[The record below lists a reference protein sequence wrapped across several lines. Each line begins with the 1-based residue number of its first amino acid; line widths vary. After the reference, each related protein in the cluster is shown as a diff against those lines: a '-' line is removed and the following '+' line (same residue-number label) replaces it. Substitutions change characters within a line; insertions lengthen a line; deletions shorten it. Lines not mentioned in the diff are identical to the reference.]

1 MFDLRKIPILRV
13 LVPYF
18 GGVVLGTQHLVRL
31 RMFGAILPAVLL
43 WLSALLIYR
52 WQDRKPGSA
61 PGLICLP
68 LFLGCLVTGA
78 GSGFLTKPRDP
89 GLPVDL
95 GLVVSGTLQ
104 GSPRVDRGT
113 SSFDL
118 EVHFLCSGDTACRIP
133 TVLKAY
139 FRVPADSVLPGAGET
154 WQFYGRLEPI
164 RNNGNPGSPDYRSIM
179 GRKNCWYRFYI
190 DYGRKCAP
198 SDGRHPGRKGWLDPG
213 FMRNVIS
220 GRWKGGTE
228 EISLLKAV
236 CLGDRSSLT
245 DDMRQA
251 YAAAG
256 GMHLLAVSG
265 LHVGLI
271 WWILRNMTSWLTLL
285 FRKGKQPVRMM
296 EVGLLW
302 FYAFVTGFSSSV
314 CRSVTMFSFFSLSRL
329 LGIRHH
335 PLNAILVS
343 AFFLVLLHP
352 VRLTDAGFQLSYA
365 AVTGIVALHPLSVKL
380 LRVKNRIL
388 RRIWE
393 ATAVSLAAQ
402 LFTAPLV
409 IYYFH
414 QLPVYALFTSLF
426 AVPMLSLLIVIF
438 VCSVSLYPF
447 GFLQDVLNLLLVKLA
462 WLMNHSMETVSSLP
476 GAVLRD
482 LHMQKGMVAVCLLAL
497 LACAIT
503 LHHRKRMS
511 AYVLIFMAVV
521 SMAWSALQGARR
533 RMSSELVIAHLR
545 GVSVVS
551 LREGTRVDHYC
562 WVADSSTMDYM
573 ADYLDG
579 FWNRR
584 MYLNHLSLVEQRRRA
599 SGRISSCIPLAEGV
613 WVLGGGECRGL
624 VFTGSL
630 SALPGNT
637 GSGEVFRPPPGQR
650 FRPPPGYGLQM
661 PPDLAFI
668 LLSGEPSLDGLP
680 DRNWMG
686 GTTLVADGT
695 NRNWY
700 LDRIERERGPVYL
713 TLRSGAYIKR
723 W

>member
-1 MFDLRKIPILRV
+1 VFDLRKIPILRV

-18 GGVVLGTQHLVRL
+18 CGVVAGIQHLVRL
-31 RMFGAILPAVLL
+31 RISGVILLAVLF
-43 WLSALLIYR
+43 WLSAVLIYR
-52 WQDRKPGSA
+52 WQGRRPGSV

-68 LFLGCLVTGA
+68 LFLVCLVTGA
-78 GSGFLTKPRDP
+78 GSGFLSLPGDP
-89 GLPVDL
+89 GLPVDR
-95 GLVVSGTLQ
+95 GLVVSGTLK

-118 EVHFLCSGDTACRIP
+118 ELRFIYSGDTACR
-133 TVLKAY
+133 TAAVLKAY
-139 FRVPADSVLPGAGET
+139 FRVPADSILPVAGET

-164 RNNGNPGSPDYRSIM
+164 RNSGNPGSPDYRAIM

-190 DYGRKCAP
+190 DSGWKCTRCRGRY
-198 SDGRHPGRKGWLDPG
+198 PGEKGWPDPG
-213 FMRNVIS
+213 NMRNMIS
-220 GRWKGGTE
+220 DRWEGGAE

-285 FRKGKQPVRMM
+285 FRKGKRTLRLM

-329 LGIRHH
+329 LGVRHH

-343 AFFLVLLHP
+343 AFFLVLLDP
-352 VRLTDAGFQLSYA
+352 VRLADAGFQLSYA
-365 AVTGIVALHPLSVKL
+365 AVTGIVAIHPLSVKL

-393 ATAVSLAAQ
+393 ATVVSLAAQ

-409 IYYFH
+409 IYYFQ
-414 QLPVYALFTSLF
+414 QLPVYALLTSLV
-426 AVPMLSLLIVIF
+426 AVPMLSLLIFLF

-447 GFLQDVLNLLLVKLA
+447 DFLQDVFNLLLVKLA
-462 WLMNHSMETVSSLP
+462 WVMNHSMEAVSSLP

-482 LHMQKGMVAVCLLAL
+482 LHMQKGMVPVCLLAI
-497 LACAIT
+497 LASVIT
-503 LHHRKRMS
+503 LHQRKRMS
-511 AYVLIFMAVV
+511 VYLLMLLAIV
-521 SMAWSALQGARR
+521 SMTWSALQEGKR
-533 RMSSELVIAHLR
+533 RMSSELVIAHIR
-545 GVSVVS
+545 GISVVS
-551 LREGTRVDHYC
+551 LREGARVDHYC
-562 WVADSSTMDYM
+562 WVADSSAMDYM
-573 ADYLDG
+573 ADYLDD

-584 MYLNHLSLVEQRRRA
+584 IHLNHLSMVEPSCLA
-599 SGRISSCIPLAEGV
+599 SGRISLCIPLAEGV
-613 WVLGGGECRGL
+613 WALGGGECRGL
-624 VFTGSL
+624 VFTGGL
-630 SALPGNT
+630 SALPRET
-637 GSGEVFRPPPGQR
+637 VSGEGFRSPPG
-650 FRPPPGYGLQM
+650 L
-661 PPDLAFI
+661 DFI
-668 LLSGEPSLDGLP
+668 LLSGEPSLDALP
-680 DRNWMG
+680 DRNWKG
-686 GTTLVADGT
+686 GTQVVADGS

-700 LDRIERERGPVYL
+700 QDLISAERGQVYL

>member
-1 MFDLRKIPILRV
+1 VFDLRKIPILRV

-18 GGVVLGTQHLVRL
+18 CGVVPGIQHLVRL
-31 RMFGAILPAVLL
+31 RIFGVILLAMLF
-43 WLSALLIYR
+43 WLSAVLIYR
-52 WQDRKPGSA
+52 WQGRKPGSVA
-61 PGLICLP
+61 GLICLP
-68 LFLGCLVTGA
+68 LFLVSLVTGA
-78 GSGFLTKPRDP
+78 GTGFLTKPRDP
-89 GLPVDL
+89 GLPVDR
-95 GLVVSGTLQ
+95 GLVVRGTLQ
-104 GSPRVDRGT
+104 GSPRVDRGI

-118 EVHFLCSGDTACRIP
+118 ELQFLCSVDTVCRPP

-139 FRVPADSVLPGAGET
+139 FRMPPDSILPVAGET
-154 WQFYGRLEPI
+154 WQFYGKLEPI
-164 RNNGNPGSPDYRSIM
+164 RNSGNPGSPDYRAIM

-190 DYGRKCAP
+190 DSGWKCTRCGGRY
-198 SDGRHPGRKGWLDPG
+198 PGKNGWPDPG
-213 FMRNVIS
+213 YMRDMIS
-220 GRWKGGTE
+220 GRWKGEAE

-285 FRKGKQPVRMM
+285 FRKGKRTIRFM

-302 FYAFVTGFSSSV
+302 FYAFLTGFSSSV

-329 LGIRHH
+329 LGVRHH
-335 PLNAILVS
+335 PLNAVLVS
-343 AFFLVLLHP
+343 AFFLVLFHP
-352 VRLTDAGFQLSYA
+352 VRMTDAGFQLSYA
-365 AVTGIVALHPLSVKL
+365 AVTGIVVMHPLSMRL

-393 ATAVSLAAQ
+393 ATSVSLAAQ

-414 QLPVYALFTSLF
+414 QLPVYALLTSLV
-426 AVPMLSLLIVIF
+426 AVPMLSLLIILF

-447 GFLQDVLNLLLVKLA
+447 GFLQDIFNFLLVKLA

-482 LHMQKGMVAVCLLAL
+482 LHLQKGAVPVCLLAL
-497 LACAIT
+497 LACLIT
-503 LHHRKRMS
+503 LHHRRRMS
-511 AYVLIFMAVV
+511 GYLLIFLACV
-521 SMAWSALQGARR
+521 SITWSALQGGKRR
-533 RMSSELVIAHLR
+533 ISSELVIAHFR
-545 GVSVVS
+545 GISLVS
-551 LREGTRVDHYC
+551 LREGTQVDHYC
-562 WVADSSTMDYM
+562 WVADSSAMDYM
-573 ADYLDG
+573 ANYLDG

-584 MYLNHLSLVEQRRRA
+584 TFLNHLFILDQSSRA
-599 SGRISSCIPLAEGV
+599 SGSISSCIPLTEGV

-630 SALPGNT
+630 SALPRET
-637 GSGEVFRPPPGQR
+637 GSGQGFPAPPGQA
-650 FRPPPGYGLQM
+650 FRMPPGL
-661 PPDLAFI
+661 DFI
-668 LLSGEPSLDGLP
+668 LLSGEPSLDALP

-686 GTTLVADGT
+686 GTPLVADGS

-700 LDRIERERGPVYL
+700 QDRIGADWGPVYL